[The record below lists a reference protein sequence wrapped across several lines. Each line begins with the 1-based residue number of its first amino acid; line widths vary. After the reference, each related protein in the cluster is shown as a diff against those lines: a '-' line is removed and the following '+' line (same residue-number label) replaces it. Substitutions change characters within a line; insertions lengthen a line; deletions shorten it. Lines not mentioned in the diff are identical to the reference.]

1 MNINIV
7 GGDPAL
13 VQRLMNDFRISG
25 HSVCNDC
32 ESTNPNTFDL
42 TIRGCDT
49 AQETTLRDL
58 VTRLDST
65 DLSGC
70 KHNPVTLQFDA
81 ERYCITLPSARALLH
96 LISLHLMQVY
106 AACLTTEDQQRFNT
120 ALNEALQ
127 NALIHGNLE
136 ISSTLRDQGDWEG
149 YEALI
154 CKRLQEQAFIQRT
167 IRIEAHCDKHRL
179 SVTVEDDGPGFDP
192 AQLPDPRAAD
202 ALLRPSGRGITM
214 IRFAMDEVQW
224 NARGNRIEM
233 TKHLDAA

>member
-1 MNINIV
+1 MNINIT
-7 GGDPAL
+7 GCEPGL

-25 HSVCNDC
+25 HTVCTDSENAK
-32 ESTNPNTFDL
+32 PNAFDL
-42 TIRGCDT
+42 TIRGCENAHED
-49 AQETTLRDL
+49 TLRDL
-58 VTRLDST
+58 VTRLDGT
-65 DLSGC
+65 ALSDC
-70 KHNPVTLQFDA
+70 KHTPLALHFDA
-81 ERYCITLPSARALLH
+81 GRYSITLPSARALLN

-106 AACLTTEDQQRFNT
+106 ADRLTAEDQQRFNT

-136 ISSTLRDQGDWEG
+136 ITSKLRDEGDWQG

-154 CKRLQEQAFIQRT
+154 CKRLEQQEFIQRT
-167 IRIEAHCDKHRL
+167 IRIEAHCDEHRL
-179 SVTVEDDGPGFDP
+179 TVTVEDDGPGFDP
-192 AQLPDPRAAD
+192 AQLPDPREPD